1 MSFTTCLKSKTNSL
15 VMELN
20 TSFFSKWWIP
30 SILHYRDLKT
40 PWSLRNTLLLRV
52 NGTEQWFLSF
62 THFQRLFVKKQHSF
76 GFQWTTNYSIITPPS
91 FSANN
96 VQAVKKYAI
105 LQYKLTPTIVLP
117 PTLLHTGSTRI
128 LTICHTTFFYRPSI
142 VFSCGCKSDT
152 IAYIVALFMLRSLHL
167 PFCACLLQQ
176 VLSVFAKSYMLYLEF
191 QGACSIS
198 FSPDHLEVER
208 LLRLE

>member
-96 VQAVKKYAI
+96 VQAVKKMQYCNTNLLLLSYFHLLCYIQAVLGFSPYAI
-105 LQYKLTPTIVLP
+105 
-117 PTLLHTGSTRI
+117 
-128 LTICHTTFFYRPSI
+128 RPSFTDL
-142 VFSCGCKSDT
+142 VLYFR
-152 IAYIVALFMLRSLHL
+152 VAANLTL
-167 PFCACLLQQ
+167 
-176 VLSVFAKSYMLYLEF
+176 
-191 QGACSIS
+191 
-198 FSPDHLEVER
+198 
-208 LLRLE
+208 